1 MGTSVMNVLRRKLPE
16 TFHKLENKLMI
27 PYMRT
32 LIAKASQEQKDG
44 DKPHRVPWLK
54 FDGLVVGRNS
64 LFHTDRLFNAQLEEI
79 GGVEYR
85 ALSLLSYLVAFVS
98 FA

>member
-1 MGTSVMNVLRRKLPE
+1 
-16 TFHKLENKLMI
+16 
-27 PYMRT
+27 MRT
-32 LIAKASQEQKDG
+32 LVTKQSQEAKDES
-44 DKPHRVPWLK
+44 KSHKVTWLK

-64 LFHTDRLFNAQLEEI
+64 LFHTDRLVNEHLEEI